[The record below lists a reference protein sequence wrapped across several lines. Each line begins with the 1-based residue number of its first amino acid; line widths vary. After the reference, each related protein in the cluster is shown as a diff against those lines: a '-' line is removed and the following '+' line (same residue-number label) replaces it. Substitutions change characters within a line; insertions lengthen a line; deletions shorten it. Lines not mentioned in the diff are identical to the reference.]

1 MHIPTVLDEGHSQ
14 HILDLYSRL
23 LKERIIFLFSE
34 INDDIARLLCS
45 QMIFLNDQSDKPINI
60 YINSGGGSVH
70 SAIAIIEVMNLIK
83 CEVHTTVLGFAASA
97 ASLIDVSGEK
107 RFMTAN
113 SRKMIHQPLG
123 GARGQAT
130 DIDIVAKEINLIR
143 TYINNIYVTQSKL
156 SYDVILSLTDR
167 DTYLSSTQC
176 LEYGF
181 IDEIIGKFIPLT
193 PIK

>member
-97 ASLIDVSGEK
+97 ASLIAVSGKK

-113 SRKMIHQPLG
+113 SRQMIHQPLG